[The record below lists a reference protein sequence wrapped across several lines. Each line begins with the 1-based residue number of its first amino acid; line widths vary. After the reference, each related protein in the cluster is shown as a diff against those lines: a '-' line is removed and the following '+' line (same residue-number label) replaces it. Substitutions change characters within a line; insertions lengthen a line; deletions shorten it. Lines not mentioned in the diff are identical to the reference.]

1 MYTILIN
8 ADNSLTQSIKEPI
21 MHRES
26 NVHTFRFLVDPIW
39 IYNGVETDMRNYTCI
54 LEYRT
59 PISERYAPVVLTP
72 SAELY
77 KDKLEYIMP
86 ITTKLTAEVGE
97 LEMKFIFTWV
107 EMTPDGKFVEHS
119 RKTSSTAVTII
130 PVEQWSD
137 YIANSDLDNLAQIM
151 MQNQAQIEQNRLYA
165 EMIMATKADGVK
177 YDRDTNILSLISQ
190 GVEIDSAQLEENNCD
205 CEDGVPVVDFTI
217 VEPGEEDPKLD
228 NVIEF

>member
-8 ADNSLTQSIKEPI
+8 NDNTLTQSVRESI

-26 NVHTFRFLVDPIW
+26 NVHTFRFLVYPTW
-39 IYNGVETDMRNYTCI
+39 IDNGVETNMRNYTCI
-54 LEYRT
+54 LEFRT
-59 PISERYAPVVLTP
+59 PISERYTPVVLTP

-177 YDRDTNILSLISQ
+177 YDRDTNILSITSQ

-205 CEDGVPVVDFTI
+205 CEDGVPVVDFSVI
-217 VEPGEEDPKLD
+217 EPDDGDSEVD
-228 NVIEF
+228 NVVEF